1 MTLENKLKNALKSN
15 DINKIH
21 AVFDEIYTMYGRLVY
36 FKISQYVDNKLLVEE
51 FSQDVFVSFYNN
63 IMNCE
68 ITNIKY
74 YLVTAAKNKGIDYLN
89 KKKVEVIFDEKA
101 IFEKEDY
108 SSNIGY
114 NEIIEKMK
122 LFLTEFEIEIIIK
135 HVVDGYSFKQLSSMY
150 NKPLNTIFS
159 IYSRSLKK
167 FKKGSDY
174 NERK

>member
-1 MTLENKLKNALKSN
+1 
-15 DINKIH
+15 
-21 AVFDEIYTMYGRLVY
+21 
-36 FKISQYVDNKLLVEE
+36 
-51 FSQDVFVSFYNN
+51 
-63 IMNCE
+63 MNCE

-89 KKKVEVIFDEKA
+89 KKKVDVILDEKA

-167 FKKGSDY
+167 FKKGSDD

>member
-1 MTLENKLKNALKSN
+1 MFYKM
-15 DINKIH
+15 INTNCINYS
-21 AVFDEIYTMYGRLVY
+21 DSI
-36 FKISQYVDNKLLVEE
+36 
-51 FSQDVFVSFYNN
+51 FS
-63 IMNCE
+63 E

-89 KKKVEVIFDEKA
+89 KKKVEVISDEKV

-108 SSNIGY
+108 SGNIGY

-159 IYSRSLKK
+159 IYSIYRVLYSFSLC
-167 FKKGSDY
+167 FS
-174 NERK
+174 

>member
-1 MTLENKLKNALKSN
+1 MTLEKKLKHALKSN
-15 DINKIH
+15 DIIKIH
-21 AVFDEIYTMYGRLVY
+21 EVFDEIYTMYGRLVY
-36 FKISQYVDNKLLVEE
+36 FKISQYVDNKLYVEE
-51 FSQDVFVSFYNN
+51 LTQDVFVSFYNN
-63 IMNCE
+63 ILNSE

-74 YLVTAAKNKGIDYLN
+74 YLVTSAKNKGIDYLH
-89 KKKVEVIFDEKA
+89 KKKDNLIFDEKA

-108 SSNIGY
+108 STNIEY

-122 LFLTEFEIEIIIK
+122 LFLADFEIEIILK
-135 HVVDGYSFKQLSSMY
+135 HVVDGYSFKQLSSIY

-167 FKKGSDY
+167 FKKGSDD